1 MQRGTI
7 GLGVRMEAAV
17 GVTKRLDA
25 VQRRHPAFGYPLA
38 VVYKYIDDQ
47 GGYLAALI
55 AYYAFV
61 SVFPLLLLL
70 STVLGWVL
78 VGHPEL
84 RDQVLHSAL
93 REFPVIGSQLDEP
106 KQLSGGVAGVLI
118 GTFGALY
125 GGLGVGQALQN
136 ALNTVWSVPRHQR
149 PDPFIARG
157 RSLLLLVTVG
167 AALLGTTVLSA
178 ISGGAGFFGVGVRV
192 MVLTA
197 SAAVNGAAFVA
208 AFRIGTD
215 RKLTVGQV
223 APGAVTAAVGWQL
236 LQSFGAVYVGHVVTS
251 ASATNGVFA
260 LVLGMLAFLYVT
272 AVLVVLCA
280 EINVVRVDHLHPR
293 ALLTPF
299 TDSVDLTTADREVYT
314 AQATAQRSKGFE
326 NVDVTFGSP
335 PHRDESSPDAHG
347 PEPPATAPSEASA

>member
-1 MQRGTI
+1 
-7 GLGVRMEAAV
+7 
-17 GVTKRLDA
+17 
-25 VQRRHPAFGYPLA
+25 
-38 VVYKYIDDQ
+38 
-47 GGYLAALI
+47 LI

-78 VGHPEL
+78 VGHPTL

-93 REFPVIGSQLDEP
+93 REFPVIGSQLGEP
-106 KQLSGGVAGVLI
+106 KQIGGGVAGVVV
-118 GTFGALY
+118 GTLGALY

-136 ALNTVWSVPRHQR
+136 AMNTVWAVPRNHR
-149 PDPFIARG
+149 PDPFKARG

-178 ISGGAGFFGVGVRV
+178 ISGGAGVFGVGVKV
-192 MVLTA
+192 VVLVA
-197 SAAVNGAAFVA
+197 SAAVNAGAFVA
-208 AFRIGTD
+208 AFRISTD
-215 RKLTVGQV
+215 RELTIGQV
-223 APGAVTAAVGWQL
+223 APGAVIAALGWQL
-236 LQSFGAVYVGHVVTS
+236 LQSFGAVYVGHVVKS

-272 AVLVVLCA
+272 AILVVLCA

-299 TDSVDLTTADREVYT
+299 TDSVDLTKADRDVYT
-314 AQATAQRSKGFE
+314 GQATAQRSKGFE
-326 NVDVTFGSP
+326 KVDVTFGSP
-335 PHRDESSPDAHG
+335 PHRDEGSPDPNA
-347 PEPPATAPSEASA
+347 PEPPGTAPPETSPSR

>member
-1 MQRGTI
+1 
-7 GLGVRMEAAV
+7 MEAAV
-17 GVTKRLDA
+17 GVTDRLDA

-38 VVYKYIDDQ
+38 VLYKFIDDQ

-70 STVLGWVL
+70 STGLGWVL
-78 VGHPEL
+78 VGHPTL

-93 REFPVIGSQLDEP
+93 REFPVIGSQLGEP
-106 KQLSGGVAGVLI
+106 KQISGGVAGVVV
-118 GTFGALY
+118 GTLGALY

-136 ALNTVWSVPRHQR
+136 AMNTVWAVPRHQR
-149 PDPFIARG
+149 PDPFKARG

-178 ISGGAGFFGVGVRV
+178 ISGGAGVFGIGVKGV
-192 MVLTA
+192 VLVA
-197 SAAVNGAAFVA
+197 SAVVNAGAFVA
-208 AFRIGTD
+208 AFRVSTD
-215 RKLTVGQV
+215 RELTVEQV
-223 APGAVTAAVGWQL
+223 APGAVIAALGWQL
-236 LQSFGAVYVGHVVTS
+236 LQSFGAVYVGHVVKS

-272 AVLVVLCA
+272 AILVVLCA

-299 TDSVDLTTADREVYT
+299 TDSVDLTKADRDVYT
-314 AQATAQRSKGFE
+314 GQATAQSSKGFE
-326 NVDVTFGSP
+326 NVEVTFGSP
-335 PHRDESSPDAHG
+335 PHRDEGFPDPNA
-347 PEPPATAPSEASA
+347 PEPPGTAPPETYL

>member
-1 MQRGTI
+1 
-7 GLGVRMEAAV
+7 MEAAV
-17 GVTKRLDA
+17 GVTDRLDA
-25 VQRRHPAFGYPLA
+25 VQQRHPALGYPLA
-38 VVYKYIDDQ
+38 VLYKFIDDQ

-78 VGHPEL
+78 VGHPAL

-93 REFPVIGSQLDEP
+93 SEFPVIGSQLGEP
-106 KQLSGGVAGVLI
+106 KQISGGVTGVVV
-118 GTFGALY
+118 GTLGALY

-136 ALNTVWSVPRHQR
+136 AMNTVWAVPRDRR
-149 PDPFIARG
+149 PDPLKARA
-157 RSLLLLVTVG
+157 RSSLLLVTVG
-167 AALLGTTVLSA
+167 AALLATTVLSV
-178 ISGGAGFFGVGVRV
+178 ISGGTGIFGVGVKV
-192 MVLTA
+192 VVLA
-197 SAAVNGAAFVA
+197 GSVAVNAAAFIA
-208 AFRIGTD
+208 AFRISTD
-215 RKLTVGQV
+215 RDLTMGQV
-223 APGAVTAAVGWQL
+223 GPGAVTAALGWQL
-236 LQSFGAVYVGHVVTS
+236 LQSFGAVYVGHVVKS

-299 TDSVDLTTADREVYT
+299 TDNVDLTDADRDVYT
-314 AQATAQRSKGFE
+314 GQATAQRSKGFE
-326 NVDVTFGSP
+326 HVDVTFGAP
-335 PHRDESSPDAHG
+335 PHREQDSPLPSAPKS
-347 PEPPATAPSEASA
+347 PETPPPATSE